1 MSITVKPSNFN
12 PNVKRARPD
21 GWKTPD
27 PTFIPAPEPV
37 PAPVPALVIEDGKL
51 PTPQAAAL
59 DYVAK
64 QNELL
69 RRRKNKQANK

>member
-1 MSITVKPSNFN
+1 MSITVKPSNYN
-12 PNVKRARPD
+12 PNVKKAQPD
-21 GWKTPD
+21 SWKTADTIYLPS
-27 PTFIPAPEPV
+27 PEPT
-37 PAPVPALVIEDGKL
+37 APLVIEDGKL
-51 PTPQAAAL
+51 PTPQDAAL